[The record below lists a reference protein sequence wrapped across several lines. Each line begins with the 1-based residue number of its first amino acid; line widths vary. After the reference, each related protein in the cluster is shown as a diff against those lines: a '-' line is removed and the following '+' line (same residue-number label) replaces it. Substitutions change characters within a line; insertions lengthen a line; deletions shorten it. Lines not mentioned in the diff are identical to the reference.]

1 MPHHERS
8 ELMPGD
14 GGRWLVETVTGSRHL
29 IDLDAMTYARLG
41 RRLKLG
47 GGLDTAATREILLIE
62 HMPKQPD
69 ATSTWIEGILHEDP
83 GRETAT
89 LWDAYQEQENAT
101 LSRES
106 FAVKVSRVRARV
118 SGSPG
123 PSRALDPVPSRGI
136 AGDDLATVIGFFKSC
151 LDAPFAADFYELADK
166 AGVVNAIDALEQLI
180 GGNE

>member
-1 MPHHERS
+1 
-8 ELMPGD
+8 
-14 GGRWLVETVTGSRHL
+14 
-29 IDLDAMTYARLG
+29 
-41 RRLKLG
+41 
-47 GGLDTAATREILLIE
+47 
-62 HMPKQPD
+62 MPKQPD
-69 ATSTWIEGILHEDP
+69 ATSTWIEGILLEDP

-123 PSRALDPVPSRGI
+123 PSRALDPVPSPAIPR
-136 AGDDLATVIGFFKSC
+136 DDLATVIGFFKSC
-151 LDAPFAADFYELADK
+151 LDAPFGVDFYELADK